1 MDWCKKNVLVVGMA
15 KSGINA
21 AKLCSR
27 LGAKVTIQDVKSKEE
42 LMKSVKEEIDI
53 LDSMAVYMLLGE
65 EPTDIIDSFDLIVL
79 SPGVPTDLEFLNKAR
94 QLQIPIWS
102 EIELAFVLCP
112 CPVIA
117 ITGTNGKTTTTTL
130 VGEIMKKY
138 NPGTQVVGNIG
149 IPFTEKVE
157 ELKKEDLVVAE
168 ISSFQLESIHTFKP
182 KVSAILNI
190 TPDHLNR
197 HKSLENYVAAKER
210 IFENQDENDYC
221 VLNDDDDICSKMKH
235 KTKAK
240 ALLFSRKKELNEGAF
255 LKDNKIWVRL
265 GKEDEA
271 ICLTEELR
279 IPGNHNI
286 ENVLAAVAIS
296 VSMGVPPEIIRDV
309 VIHFKGV
316 EHRIEFVDKIDGVE
330 YYNDSKATNVDAAI
344 IGIQSMKAPVV
355 LIGGGMD
362 KGADFSE
369 WIDAFDG
376 KVKALIVMGE
386 TADKIIKTAN
396 QKGFFN
402 IKKVSSIEEAVRLA
416 KETAQKGDCVLLSP
430 ACASWDMFKSYEERG
445 KLFKKAVY
453 ALRG

>member
-15 KSGINA
+15 KSGISA

-309 VIHFKGV
+309 VIHFKVV

>member
-15 KSGINA
+15 KSGISA

-65 EPTDIIDSFDLIVL
+65 EPTNIIDSFDLIVL

>member
-15 KSGINA
+15 KSGISA

-197 HKSLENYVAAKER
+197 HKSLGNYVAAKER

>member
-15 KSGINA
+15 KSGISA

>member
-15 KSGINA
+15 KSGISA

-27 LGAKVTIQDVKSKEE
+27 LGAKVTIQDVKSKKE

>member
-15 KSGINA
+15 KSGISA

-362 KGADFSE
+362 KGTDFSE

>member
-15 KSGINA
+15 KSGISA

-117 ITGTNGKTTTTTL
+117 ITGTNVKTTTTTL